1 MKSRRKTLPC
11 KAWALVTKHYRYMGR
26 VSYRAMYGM
35 TIFDTKSHARAYRY
49 GLGLLGAHFRI
60 ARVEIKEIER

>member
-11 KAWALVTKHYRYMGR
+11 KGWALVTKHYRYMGR

-35 TIFDTKSHARAYRY
+35 TIFDTNDGGCAGSRLAGCTLRFVGR
-49 GLGLLGAHFRI
+49 
-60 ARVEIKEIER
+60 